1 MRGGCQP
8 SCAERVRKSQQLI
21 AFTFAQTEVINELL
35 NGFSR
40 RVFLAI
46 LN

>member
-1 MRGGCQP
+1 MRRAR
-8 SCAERVRKSQQLI
+8 AEEPATL
-21 AFTFAQTEVINELL
+21 AFTFAQTEVIKELL
-35 NGFSR
+35 DGFSR

>member
-1 MRGGCQP
+1 M
-8 SCAERVRKSQQLI
+8 SQQLI

-35 NGFSR
+35 DGFSR

>member
-1 MRGGCQP
+1 MRRARAGEQ
-8 SCAERVRKSQQLI
+8 ATL
-21 AFTFAQTEVINELL
+21 AFTFAQTEVIKELL

>member
-1 MRGGCQP
+1 
-8 SCAERVRKSQQLI
+8 VRKSQQLI

-40 RVFLAI
+40 RVFLVI